1 MKKSSLFVTMFL
13 IVTLIF
19 AVSCSS
25 NDPSI
30 DVTTQ
35 KTDLEANIKTGDLSF
50 SVDVAIANDTFN
62 NEVVKANA
70 DVKSWF
76 TISDSAKAAV
86 KTATVNA
93 DLDEKKD
100 KVTVDVVVEP
110 KAVTETDKSLTLTV
124 AIPEAKE
131 TVYTTSKKAVKEAKA
146 NAIKIT
152 VIDQAEPTAVT
163 GAVSGDAVVFTAGTE
178 DQTGT
183 EVKVTLTGG
192 TFTSAAGIEI
202 VSPNADKEGDA
213 SHISFA
219 TAIDS
224 SSAGILNITVK
235 ATSEVAAEDGGTY
248 KINIPESAI
257 TPSDSYKA
265 VALSLALPIT
275 VNAQ

>member
-50 SVDVAIANDTFN
+50 SVEVAIANDTFN
-62 NEVVKANA
+62 SEVVKANA

-76 TISDSAKAAV
+76 TISDSTKADV
-86 KTATVNA
+86 KTATVKT

-192 TFTSAAGIEI
+192 TFASTTDVKII
-202 VSPNADKEGDA
+202 SPNVDTEGDN
-213 SHISFA
+213 SHITFD

-224 SSAGILNITVK
+224 SNIGILNITVK
-235 ATSEVAAEDGGTY
+235 ATSDVAAADGGTY

-265 VALSLALPIT
+265 VALSLDLPIT

>member
-13 IVTLIF
+13 IVTLLF

-76 TISDSAKAAV
+76 TISDSDKADV
-86 KTATVNA
+86 KTATVKA
-93 DLDEKKD
+93 DLDDKKD

-110 KAVTETDKSLTLTV
+110 KAVTETGKTLTLTV
-124 AIPEAKE
+124 AIPEASN

-163 GAVSGDAVVFTAGTE
+163 GAVSGNAVEFTAGSE
-178 DQTGT
+178 DSTGKVAT
-183 EVKVTLTGG
+183 VTLTGG
-192 TFTSAAGIEI
+192 TFASTTDVKII
-202 VSPNADKEGDA
+202 SPNADKEGDA

-224 SSAGILNITVK
+224 SSASILNITVT
-235 ATSEVAAEDGGTY
+235 ATFEVAAEDGGTY
-248 KINIPESAI
+248 KINIPASAI
-257 TPSDSYKA
+257 TPNEGYKA
-265 VALSLALPIT
+265 AELSLDLQIT
-275 VNAQ
+275 VNGQ

>member
-50 SVDVAIANDTFN
+50 SVEVAIANDTFN
-62 NEVVKANA
+62 SEVVKANA

-76 TISDSAKAAV
+76 TISDSTKAAV

-178 DQTGT
+178 DATGKVVT
-183 EVKVTLTGG
+183 VTLTGG
-192 TFTSAAGIEI
+192 TFTSATDVKI
-202 VSPNADKEGDA
+202 VSPNADKEGD
-213 SHISFA
+213 SHINFA
-219 TAIDS
+219 TVIDS
-224 SSAGILNITVK
+224 SNASILNITVT
-235 ATSEVAAEDGGTY
+235 ATSDVAAEDGGAY
-248 KINIPESAI
+248 KINIPASAI
-257 TPSDSYKA
+257 TPNEDYKA
-265 VALSLALPIT
+265 AELSLNLQIT
-275 VNAQ
+275 VNGQ